1 MKNNENKNIEL
12 SDIANLESTKLISK
26 IKDELFTSIKSLEIP
41 VDSKV
46 IDRLT
51 YLLDTYKT
59 SNGSIYYKDVIGNDT
74 YIITDNNVLFRVDN
88 NEKAILDIVDYLSN
102 MSNSER
108 NNMFLSF
115 YKDTARIVNSYDTD
129 NINKIHRVLSRLF
142 SSDTYYGPKTKYI
155 DLYRDTNY
163 GAKQDIISYYLKDSS
178 LKERLVKLVKSIYPG
193 MDDINANRLLR
204 HMEVTPTTD
213 EGMCSYSVIANMIY
227 EKYYGNSEAFLN
239 DFGYEMSI
247 NSKLNSGELMT
258 DMYAYCNKG
267 VLVNDNIVSKTNE
280 GQVSLSDRLVSSMWN
295 KLFNTNLINNFFKS
309 KNINLEVSEEVLFDY
324 YNINGNTNSLSKN
337 LFDGI
342 ISNIVKSLEQGKHVA
357 IALSDFDIIVDG
369 FEERINNNHVMSIAS
384 VLDNGLLE
392 VDSWGKKCYIDLKNV
407 TKSASQITISEL
419 SLNEK

>member
-1 MKNNENKNIEL
+1 MLLIILFLYFPPKYVFILSHTYHDTTISQISKVYQVSDETFIEIVKNANTYSDCLRALGLTTNGGSSTDILKRRISELKCDISHFHNTNKGSSNAKYSLDEILIEN
-12 SDIANLESTKLISK
+12 STYANL
-26 IKDELFTSIKSLEIP
+26 
-41 VDSKV
+41 
-46 IDRLT
+46 
-51 YLLDTYKT
+51 
-59 SNGSIYYKDVIGNDT
+59 
-74 YIITDNNVLFRVDN
+74 
-88 NEKAILDIVDYLSN
+88 
-102 MSNSER
+102 
-108 NNMFLSF
+108 
-115 YKDTARIVNSYDTD
+115 
-129 NINKIHRVLSRLF
+129 SR
-142 SSDTYYGPKTKYI
+142 
-155 DLYRDTNY
+155 
-163 GAKQDIISYYLKDSS
+163 

>member
-1 MKNNENKNIEL
+1 
-12 SDIANLESTKLISK
+12 
-26 IKDELFTSIKSLEIP
+26 
-41 VDSKV
+41 
-46 IDRLT
+46 
-51 YLLDTYKT
+51 
-59 SNGSIYYKDVIGNDT
+59 
-74 YIITDNNVLFRVDN
+74 
-88 NEKAILDIVDYLSN
+88 
-102 MSNSER
+102 
-108 NNMFLSF
+108 
-115 YKDTARIVNSYDTD
+115 
-129 NINKIHRVLSRLF
+129 
-142 SSDTYYGPKTKYI
+142 
-155 DLYRDTNY
+155 
-163 GAKQDIISYYLKDSS
+163 
-178 LKERLVKLVKSIYPG
+178 
-193 MDDINANRLLR
+193 
-204 HMEVTPTTD
+204 
-213 EGMCSYSVIANMIY
+213 
-227 EKYYGNSEAFLN
+227 
-239 DFGYEMSI
+239 MSI
-247 NSKLNSGELMT
+247 NFKLNSGELMA

-324 YNINGNTNSLSKN
+324 YNINGNTNSLSEN